1 MAEVEIG
8 VIGGSGFYEL
18 LEDARELRV
27 ETPYGPPSDVVSVG
41 EVAGRTVAF
50 LPRHGRGHVLPPHAI
65 NYRANLYALKSLGV
79 TRVMGRCAVG
89 SLQPKIRPGNLV
101 ICDQIVDR
109 TSGRRDTF
117 YDGPVVTHVGFAD
130 PYCPELRPLA
140 VACGTGLGIAVRE
153 AGTGVVIQGPRFSTR
168 AESAFYTA
176 QGWHVIG
183 MTQYPE
189 AVL

>member
-79 TRVMGRCAVG
+79 TRVMGPCAVG
-89 SLQPKIRPGNLV
+89 SLQPKIRPGDLA
-101 ICDQIVDR
+101 ICAQYVDR
-109 TSGRRDTF
+109 TPGRKDTL
-117 YDGPVVTHVGFAD
+117 YHGPAAAHVSTAAQL
-130 PYCPELRPLA
+130 CPPL
-140 VACGTGLGIAVRE
+140 L
-153 AGTGVVIQGPRFSTR
+153 
-168 AESAFYTA
+168 
-176 QGWHVIG
+176 
-183 MTQYPE
+183 
-189 AVL
+189 